1 MSSSN
6 NVVQIPTAQEIEEA
20 KLSSRTLSKYA
31 DADRV
36 HLSIKGSNDQSDE
49 LVLPGHALQL
59 LLDVLSEM
67 SRGNAIGI
75 MPIHAELSTQDAA
88 NILNV
93 SRPFLVGLLEKGEI
107 DFHKVGTHRRVLAK
121 NVFDYKQRI
130 DTERMA
136 TLDQLAVESQ
146 KLGMGYE

>member
-1 MSSSN
+1 MSSSSN
-6 NVVQIPTAQEIEEA
+6 IVQLPTDQEVEEA
-20 KLSSRTLSKYA
+20 KISSRTLSKYA
-31 DADRV
+31 DAERV
-36 HLSIKGSNDQSDE
+36 QLSIKGSNNQCDD

-67 SRGNAIGI
+67 SRGNAISI

-93 SRPFLVGLLEKGEI
+93 SRPFLVGLLENGDI
-107 DFHKVGTHRRVLAK
+107 SFHKVGTHRRVLAK
-121 NVFDYKQRI
+121 DVIEYKQRI
-130 DTERMA
+130 DNERKS
-136 TLDQLAVESQ
+136 TLDKLAEESQ

>member
-6 NVVQIPTAQEIEEA
+6 VVQLPTDQEVEEA

-31 DADRV
+31 NADRV
-36 HLSIKGSNDQSDE
+36 QLSIKGSNDLSDE

-67 SRGNAIGI
+67 SRGNAISI

-93 SRPFLVGLLEKGEI
+93 SRPFLVGLLEKGDI
-107 DFHKVGTHRRVLAK
+107 DFHKIGTHRRVLAEDVIK
-121 NVFDYKQRI
+121 YKQQI
-130 DTERMA
+130 DAERMTA
-136 TLDQLAVESQ
+136 LDKLTEESQ
-146 KLGMGYE
+146 KSGMGYD

>member
-1 MSSSN
+1 MPSS
-6 NVVQIPTAQEIEEA
+6 NVVQLPTDQEVEEA

-36 HLSIKGSNDQSDE
+36 QLSIKGSNNESDE

-67 SRGNAIGI
+67 SRGNAISI

-93 SRPFLVGLLEKGEI
+93 SRPFLVGLLEKGDI

-121 NVFDYKQRI
+121 DVIEYKQQI
-130 DTERMA
+130 DAERMTA
-136 TLDQLAVESQ
+136 LDKLTEESQ

>member
-1 MSSSN
+1 MSLS
-6 NVVQIPTAQEIEEA
+6 NVVQLPTDQEVEEA

-36 HLSIKGSNDQSDE
+36 QLSIKGSNNESDE

-67 SRGNAIGI
+67 SRGNAISI

-93 SRPFLVGLLEKGEI
+93 SRPFLVGLLEKGDI
-107 DFHKVGTHRRVLAK
+107 DFHKVGTHRRVLSK
-121 NVFDYKQRI
+121 DVIEYKQQI
-130 DTERMA
+130 DAERMTA
-136 TLDQLAVESQ
+136 LNKLTEESQ

>member
-6 NVVQIPTAQEIEEA
+6 VMQLPTDQEVEEA

-36 HLSIKGSNDQSDE
+36 QLSIKGSNNQSDE

-67 SRGNAIGI
+67 SQGNAIGI

-93 SRPFLVGLLEKGEI
+93 SRPFLVGLLENGDI
-107 DFHKVGTHRRVLAK
+107 PFHKVGTHRRVLAK
-121 NVFDYKQRI
+121 DVIEYKQRI

-136 TLDQLAVESQ
+136 TLDKLTEESQ

>member
-6 NVVQIPTAQEIEEA
+6 VVQLPTDQEVEEA
-20 KLSSRTLSKYA
+20 KLSCRTLSKYA
-31 DADRV
+31 DVDRV
-36 HLSIKGSNDQSDE
+36 QLSIKGSNNESDE

-67 SRGNAIGI
+67 SRGNAISI
-75 MPIHAELSTQDAA
+75 MPIHTELSTQDAA

-93 SRPFLVGLLEKGEI
+93 SRPFLVGLLENEDI
-107 DFHKVGTHRRVLAK
+107 PFHKVGTHRRVLAK
-121 NVFDYKQRI
+121 DVLEYKQRI
-130 DTERMA
+130 DAERMA
-136 TLDQLAVESQ
+136 TLDKLTEVSQ

>member
-6 NVVQIPTAQEIEEA
+6 VVQLPTDQEVEEA
-20 KLSSRTLSKYA
+20 KISSRTLSKYA

-36 HLSIKGSNDQSDE
+36 QLSIKGSNNESDE

-59 LLDVLSEM
+59 LLGVLSEM
-67 SRGNAIGI
+67 SRGNAISI

-93 SRPFLVGLLEKGEI
+93 SRPFLVGLLEKGDI

-121 NVFDYKQRI
+121 DVIEYKQQI
-130 DTERMA
+130 DAERMTA
-136 TLDQLAVESQ
+136 LDKLTEESQ

>member
-6 NVVQIPTAQEIEEA
+6 VVQLPTDQEVEEA

-36 HLSIKGSNDQSDE
+36 QLSIKGSNNESDE

-67 SRGNAIGI
+67 SRGNAISI

-93 SRPFLVGLLEKGEI
+93 SRPFLVGLLEKGDI

-121 NVFDYKQRI
+121 DVIEYKQQI
-130 DTERMA
+130 DAERMTA
-136 TLDQLAVESQ
+136 LDKLTEESQ

>member
-6 NVVQIPTAQEIEEA
+6 NVVQLPTNQDVEAA

-36 HLSIKGSNDQSDE
+36 QLSIKGSNNQSDE
-49 LVLPGHALQL
+49 LVLPGPALQL
-59 LLDVLSEM
+59 LLDILSEM
-67 SRGNAIGI
+67 SRGNAISI

-93 SRPFLVGLLEKGEI
+93 SRPFLVKLLDDGVI
-107 DFHKVGTHRRVLAK
+107 PHHKVGAHRRVFAK
-121 NVFDYKQRI
+121 DIVEYKQKI
-130 DTERMA
+130 DSDRQQ
-136 TLDQLAVESQ
+136 TLDKLTALSQ
-146 KLGMGYE
+146 DLNMGYE

>member
-1 MSSSN
+1 MSPSN
-6 NVVQIPTAQEIEEA
+6 NVVQLPTDQEVEEA

-36 HLSIKGSNDQSDE
+36 QLSIKGSNNQSDE

-121 NVFDYKQRI
+121 DVIAYKQQI
-130 DTERMA
+130 DAKRVSALDKLTE
-136 TLDQLAVESQ
+136 ESQ
-146 KLGMGYE
+146 RLGMGYG

>member
-1 MSSSN
+1 MSSSS
-6 NVVQIPTAQEIEEA
+6 NVVQLPTDQEVEEA

-36 HLSIKGSNDQSDE
+36 QLSIKGSNNQSDE

-88 NILNV
+88 NFLNV
-93 SRPFLVGLLEKGEI
+93 SRPFLVGLLEKGDI
-107 DFHKVGTHRRVLAK
+107 NFHKVGTHRRVLAK
-121 NVFDYKQRI
+121 DVIDYKQQI
-130 DTERMA
+130 DAERMA
-136 TLDQLAVESQ
+136 TLDKLTEESQ